1 MISWIWMHY
10 KGFFHDKV
18 FLVRFSLYHEDFAVA
33 IFIDFVLFRV
43 FCERIFKKCRG
54 HLSLRKVCIYLIS
67 WPQWFANILDLVD
80 CKHEALVGMSFQVK
94 ELERIQSHAHS
105 KRQAF
110 IPLDLFVFFIDVSFH
125 WNIFASVSASVFEN
139 KLIPLLLYLF
149 NCIVV

>member
-1 MISWIWMHY
+1 MISWICLHY

-43 FCERIFKKCRG
+43 LCERIFKKCRG
-54 HLSLRKVCIYLIS
+54 LLSLRKVCIYLIS

-94 ELERIQSHAHS
+94 ELERIQSHAHT
-105 KRQAF
+105 KRQVL
-110 IPLDLFVFFIDVSFH
+110 IPLDFFTFFIKGSFH
-125 WNIFASVSASVFEN
+125 CNIFASVSALVSEN
-139 KLIPLLLYLF
+139 ELIPLTLHFF
-149 NCIVV
+149 NYEVV